1 MIQKV
6 SLEKEEENDISI
18 ICGRQ
23 WEFPGIPA
31 YGPLIS
37 LPISV
42 IFPQCQYSQPESR
55 ILRTLVLMT
64 VGYVW
69 GLEIRII
76 KSSHF
81 KSPLTASNLFALAA
95 TVTIPAN
102 TERLALDLYFDCSL
116 QFRVTFSFQGS
127 LDLISAWVSF
137 VHYPFHP

>member
-6 SLEKEEENDISI
+6 SLEKEEENGISI

-31 YGPLIS
+31 YGPFIS
-37 LPISV
+37 LPILV

-76 KSSHF
+76 KSSHSKQVSTDSIKLVCTGSYCHHSSKHREICF
-81 KSPLTASNLFALAA
+81 
-95 TVTIPAN
+95 
-102 TERLALDLYFDCSL
+102 
-116 QFRVTFSFQGS
+116 GS
-127 LDLISAWVSF
+127 LF
-137 VHYPFHP
+137 